1 MQYLRVNAIG
11 SVYPDNEKG
20 GEKMGRKICVV
31 LLVAGLVGVISLATS
46 ENADARRFTDD
57 FMLEECGGFS
67 NTGSNPFFIL
77 EPDYL
82 LVLEGQ
88 EGRKTLRVTITVL
101 NETKTVHLDIDGVP
115 TDVITRVIEER
126 ETKDDVLVEISKN
139 YFAICDRT
147 NSVMYFG
154 EAVDIYNKEGT
165 EVISHEGAWE
175 AGVDGAMPGIMMP
188 GTILKGG
195 KYFQEVAPGI
205 AMDRAEIMGT
215 NSTMQTP
222 VAIFTDCLKTKET
235 TPLEPG
241 AVDFKFYAPGVGL
254 IKDGPAKLISYGFP
268 AR

>member
-1 MQYLRVNAIG
+1 MDKKIRV
-11 SVYPDNEKG
+11 VWL
-20 GEKMGRKICVV
+20 MMV
-31 LLVAGLVGVISLATS
+31 LLGVISLVIS
-46 ENADARRFTDD
+46 ENVYATPDRGRNCARCHTDRGSSKGFTDD
-57 FMLEECGGFS
+57 FLLEECGGFL
-67 NTGSNPFFIL
+67 NTGSNPYFIL
-77 EPDYL
+77 EPGYL
-82 LVLEGQ
+82 LVLEGK
-88 EGRKTLRVTITVL
+88 EGKKTLRVTITVL
-101 NETKTVHLDIDGVP
+101 DETKTVTLDIGGMP
-115 TDVITRVIEER
+115 TDVETRVVEER

-139 YFAICDRT
+139 YFAICNRT
-147 NSVMYFG
+147 NSVVYFG
-154 EAVDIYNKEGT
+154 EAVDIYDRTGQT
-165 EVISHEGAWE
+165 VVSHEGAWE

-188 GTILKGG
+188 GTILNGG

>member
-1 MQYLRVNAIG
+1 
-11 SVYPDNEKG
+11 
-20 GEKMGRKICVV
+20 MGRKICVV

-126 ETKDDVLVEISKN
+126 ETKDDVLVEISRN

-175 AGVDGAMPGIMMP
+175 AGVDEGAMPGIIMP
-188 GTILKGG
+188 GTLLKGG
-195 KYFQEVAPGI
+195 GFGLLGNIIVGVI
-205 AMDRAEIMGT
+205 
-215 NSTMQTP
+215 
-222 VAIFTDCLKTKET
+222 
-235 TPLEPG
+235 G
-241 AVDFKFYAPGVGL
+241 AVVGGFLFGLLGMAAGGLLGSIVTATVGAVVLLFLVGL
-254 IKDGPAKLISYGFP
+254 LKKA
-268 AR
+268 